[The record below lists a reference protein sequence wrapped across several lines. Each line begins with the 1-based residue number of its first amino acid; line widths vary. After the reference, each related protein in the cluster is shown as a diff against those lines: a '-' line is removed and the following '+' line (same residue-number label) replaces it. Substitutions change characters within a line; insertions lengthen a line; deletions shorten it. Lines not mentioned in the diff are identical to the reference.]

1 MAAEL
6 WRKHSENYKSHQAR
20 YPNPKS
26 KYRARRM
33 SSNLSEQAPNPT
45 ESMFSIP
52 SNEFYKY
59 NQDPNVISQRSD
71 MMKASEPASV
81 MRYMKSNSSTSCDGS
96 RDSLPG
102 NSTTPGIANEGIINP
117 GEAAKVYGDAN
128 VRGSMDSNT
137 SEIVFVKQEPQYTPY
152 SNHVDPTLRPGLD
165 ESLIQRAVY
174 PYEPFKPRPQLL
186 PPPARDTYANPS
198 GQYHGASSSAD
209 ADTNNVVSQIK
220 KNMSGRNN
228 DYRKSERGL
237 SYLFPSLIDQQL
249 SLLDKVR
256 ITVLRHKNN
265 YFLGWSEEQL
275 KRVDPLV
282 RPKMPVTRELYK
294 EYCHRNAMKY
304 DSNLQ
309 FAMESQTSWA
319 VEFRDRLVKPPN
331 EGGFHSL
338 CEVKQEA
345 GRLWKEFSGRYKMHN
360 VVKAQMDMN
369 NEQSKAPTPAIYV
382 ERAESVC
389 SSTVDDISDFRS
401 TASSPGPRLDRI
413 TSPIRKFISRSANS
427 SPTPA
432 CEEPIFRYPTADFPP
447 EMHSSRKRKQSND
460 SGCAS
465 LPSPT
470 NGTVDTDMYKHNFA
484 HRPTPIIGDA
494 HMHGVTPLGTH
505 IALHDPMHNNNY
517 IHAKIPRLQRCM
529 SGVASE
535 VTNSMLFAPLPP
547 ELSVVNQLLIWL
559 QRHRSNY
566 FISWSQT
573 QIDKLN
579 PFLRPLYVVTPDV
592 LKSHVSPTMFAM
604 FDKVEEVMTSPAV
617 WAKSFQHKLSLPPEQ
632 GGFRTIEEAL
642 TDAMDIWMTHCQ
654 PKVSPPQEKDVQNQ
668 GLLRLKDMFRA
679 NSSIQAHNGAG
690 TNILQHV
697 DPNNT
702 LEGLLHSKQVSTVTD
717 TEPRNSLVM
726 THPTEPSHIDETA
739 LDLSNKN
746 CAVTNSIGADA
757 KREESL
763 AATSDLKGNV
773 LSNLWNCR
781 RQLQELCRDSVA
793 SSWQDRLQPHLNL
806 LHETLGENYQLPT
819 SVSDCMVDL
828 MLVLLHESLI
838 KT

>member
-1 MAAEL
+1 MCSRILGLCQAKIVAAEL

-26 KYRARRM
+26 KYKARRM
-33 SSNLSEQAPNPT
+33 SAGLDQPLNPADN
-45 ESMFSIP
+45 MFSVP
-52 SNEFYKY
+52 PAEFLKY
-59 NQDPNVISQRSD
+59 NQDTTLIYQRTD
-71 MMKASEPASV
+71 TIKASEPASV
-81 MRYMKSNSSTSCDGS
+81 MRFIKNTLGGCDES
-96 RDSLPG
+96 RDSLLG
-102 NSTTPGIANEGIINP
+102 NCLSTGLTDGDVLGVNDVKKINQEG
-117 GEAAKVYGDAN
+117 GTE
-128 VRGSMDSNT
+128 T
-137 SEIVFVKQEPQYTPY
+137 SEISMVRIKEEIPFTLN
-152 SNHVDPTLRPGLD
+152 NHEDAEATSALD
-165 ESLIQRAVY
+165 ESVRMAYPVEPYRAHQQ
-174 PYEPFKPRPQLL
+174 FL
-186 PPPARDTYANPS
+186 PPPVRDNYVS
-198 GQYHGASSSAD
+198 SLHYYGSSA
-209 ADTNNVVSQIK
+209 AATDTASVASQIK
-220 KNMSGRNN
+220 KNISGGRNN

-265 YFLGWSEEQL
+265 YFLGWTEDQL

-369 NEQSKAPTPAIYV
+369 NEQVKTPALLV
-382 ERAESVC
+382 ERSESMC
-389 SSTVDDISDFRS
+389 SSNFDDTNDFRS
-401 TASSPGPRLDRI
+401 TTSSPGPRLDRI

-427 SPTPA
+427 SPTHG
-432 CEEPIFRYPTADFPP
+432 CEEPMLRYQTLDFPP
-447 EMHSSRKRKQSND
+447 DLHGSRKRKQSND

-470 NGTVDTDMYKHNFA
+470 NGAEDTDIYKHNFA
-484 HRPTPIIGDA
+484 PRHIAVTGETVPYGITPVKAGFAFQDSIPHDGDLHSKFSRLERPT
-494 HMHGVTPLGTH
+494 HST
-505 IALHDPMHNNNY
+505 
-517 IHAKIPRLQRCM
+517 
-529 SGVASE
+529 ASE

-559 QRHRSNY
+559 QRHRNNY
-566 FISWSQT
+566 FIGWSQA
-573 QIDKLN
+573 QLDKLN
-579 PFLRPLYVVTPDV
+579 PFLRPLYVVTPEV

-604 FDKVEEVMTSPAV
+604 FDKVEEVIASASI
-617 WAKSFQHKLSLPPEQ
+617 WAKNYQDKLSLPTEK

-642 TDAMDIWMTHCQ
+642 TDAMDIWTTHCQ
-654 PKVSPPQEKDVQNQ
+654 PKISPPQGKDVQNP
-668 GLLRLKDMFRA
+668 GFLKLRDMFRA
-679 NSSIQAHNGAG
+679 KSS
-690 TNILQHV
+690 LQNHDLVNPTAEQV

-702 LEGLLHSKQVSTVTD
+702 LEGLLHTKPVSRADTCESRSNLSVLHGTEIPPADDTV
-717 TEPRNSLVM
+717 
-726 THPTEPSHIDETA
+726 
-739 LDLSNKN
+739 LDLSKKN
-746 CAVTNSIGADA
+746 SAINSSEITSQNTVATDTSGLKAGLVT
-757 KREESL
+757 
-763 AATSDLKGNV
+763 
-773 LSNLWNCR
+773 NLWNCR
-781 RQLQELCRDSVA
+781 KQMQEVCRDSVA
-793 SSWQDRLQPHLNL
+793 SSWQDRLQPHLGL
-806 LHETLGENYQLPT
+806 LHEKLGKNYQLPT

-828 MLVLLHESLI
+828 MLVLLHESL
-838 KT
+838 TDA

>member
-1 MAAEL
+1 MFPL
-6 WRKHSENYKSHQAR
+6 PS
-20 YPNPKS
+20 
-26 KYRARRM
+26 
-33 SSNLSEQAPNPT
+33 T
-45 ESMFSIP
+45 EF
-52 SNEFYKY
+52 FKY
-59 NQDPNVISQRSD
+59 NQDVNVIYQRSD
-71 MMKASEPASV
+71 VMKASEPASV
-81 MRYMKSNSSTSCDGS
+81 MRFMRNSFGGGNGS
-96 RDSLPG
+96 QDSFPG
-102 NSTTPGIANEGIINP
+102 STTSAETTNDGITEAREETTQTYDEANMMG
-117 GEAAKVYGDAN
+117 AVTAN
-128 VRGSMDSNT
+128 N
-137 SEIVFVKQEPQYTPY
+137 SEVVIKQEFIPPSPLPNPALKPDY
-152 SNHVDPTLRPGLD
+152 D
-165 ESLIQRAVY
+165 ESLVQRTVY
-174 PYEPFKPRPQLL
+174 PFEPFKCRPELL
-186 PPPARDTYANPS
+186 PPPVRDSYVNPP
-198 GQYHGASSSAD
+198 GQYYGASSTGAD
-209 ADTNNVVSQIK
+209 STNAVSQIK
-220 KNMSGRNN
+220 KNISGRNN

-369 NEQSKAPTPAIYV
+369 NEQSKTPAVYV
-382 ERAESVC
+382 ERSELVC
-389 SSTVDDISDFRS
+389 SSTLDDTSDFRS

-427 SPTPA
+427 SPTLV
-432 CEEPIFRYPTADFPP
+432 CEEPILRYATADFPI
-447 EMHSSRKRKQSND
+447 EMHNSRKRKQSDD

-470 NGTVDTDMYKHNFA
+470 NGTVDPDIYKHNFA
-484 HRPTPIIGDA
+484 HKPTPITTIPADG
-494 HMHGVTPLGTH
+494 HMFGVTPIRTNF
-505 IALHDPMHNNNY
+505 ALHESMPRDNY
-517 IHAKIPRLQRCM
+517 MYAKIPRLQRSS
-529 SGVASE
+529 SGMASE

-547 ELSVVNQLLIWL
+547 ELSVVNQLFIWL
-559 QRHRSNY
+559 QRHRNNY
-566 FISWSQT
+566 FIGWSQV

-604 FDKVEEVMTSPAV
+604 FDKVEEVITSQSV
-617 WAKSFQHKLSLPPEQ
+617 WAKGYQEKLGLPPEQ

-642 TDAMDIWMTHCQ
+642 TDAMDIWMTHSQ
-654 PKVSPPQEKDVQNQ
+654 PKVSPPREKDVQNP

-679 NSSIQAHNGAG
+679 KTNMRGHNVVGK
-690 TNILQHV
+690 NMLQHI

-702 LEGLLHSKQVSTVTD
+702 LEGLLHSTQVSTVSDTD
-717 TEPRNSLVM
+717 PGNSLVM
-726 THPTEPSHIDETA
+726 AHPTETPRTDETA

-746 CAVTNSIGADA
+746 SSVTNSDDVAIEA
-757 KREESL
+757 KRNST
-763 AATSDLKGNV
+763 ANV
-773 LSNLWNCR
+773 LANLWNCR
-781 RQLQELCRDSVA
+781 KQLQELCRDSVA
-793 SSWQDRLQPHLNL
+793 SSWQDRLQPHLQL
-806 LHETLGENYQLPT
+806 LHEKLGENYQLPA

-838 KT
+838 QT